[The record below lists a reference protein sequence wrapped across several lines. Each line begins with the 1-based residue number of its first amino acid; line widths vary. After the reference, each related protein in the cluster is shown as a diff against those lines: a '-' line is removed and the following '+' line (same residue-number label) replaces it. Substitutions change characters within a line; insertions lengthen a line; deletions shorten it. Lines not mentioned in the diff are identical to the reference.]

1 MKTKR
6 QVYLMMTNALVA
18 CLLAAASARADVVFS
33 TDSVTVQPGENDGS
47 FQVLVTNDG
56 SAPVDISY
64 FEFEVATSDSDLT
77 FTESTT
83 QAGSSPYV
91 FAGWSGADG
100 SDGGVTGTSTAGWY
114 LVAYDYDHIAAGDT
128 LDPGA
133 TASLGTVFFDLAPG
147 AASGVIPISFNT
159 SSGITNVWDE
169 YGNGGG
175 AESFNAGSVT
185 VTPEPPMM
193 ILIAALLLPLL
204 VAARRRAT
212 AMAS

>member
-6 QVYLMMTNALVA
+6 QVYLMMTNAVVA
-18 CLLAAASARADVVFS
+18 CLLATASARADALFS
-33 TDSVTVQPGENDGS
+33 TESVTAQPGENNGS

-56 SAPVDISY
+56 SSPFDISY
-64 FEFEVATSDSDLT
+64 FEFEVTTSDSDLT

-114 LVAYDYDHIAAGDT
+114 LVANDYDHLAAGDT

-133 TASLGTVFFDLAPG
+133 TASLGTVYFDIAQG
-147 AASGVIPISFNT
+147 AAPGVIPISFNT

-169 YGNGGG
+169 YGNAVG
-175 AESFNAGSVT
+175 AESFAAGNVT
-185 VTPEPPMM
+185 ATPEPRMM
-193 ILIAALLLPLL
+193 FLIAGLLLPVLA
-204 VAARRRAT
+204 VARRRAK
-212 AMAS
+212 AMVS